1 MTCGGDAPNATQ
13 SAKSDT
19 KCNHAQADRCSEH
32 GRYTENVHASEGES
46 NSVKN
51 WHQDAEIHGPLCES
65 GEGDCDG
72 CEECMTRI
80 EFTLI
85 VEVDREAKARLY
97 KLQLEAEDND
107 PVNPEW
113 KAGKAF
119 CRWWKKR
126 GVPMKMVKWSCTGAG
141 DTMKS
146 ERQPSDFHGL
156 SEKGSNLSESDRLGG
171 GSPFATC
178 SHCGRETLRAYL
190 VNIEPGDIAC
200 SPVWVCRKCAEGY
213 GWYSQGG
220 AWHHNELRP
229 YGEGSDD

>member
-1 MTCGGDAPNATQ
+1 MRGNITKRTGAQGTAYRVRVELPRDEQGRRRSRSVTC
-13 SAKSDT
+13 KT
-19 KCNHAQADRCSEH
+19 K
-32 GRYTENVHASEGES
+32 
-46 NSVKN
+46 
-51 WHQDAEIHGPLCES
+51 
-65 GEGDCDG
+65 
-72 CEECMTRI
+72 
-80 EFTLI
+80 
-85 VEVDREAKARLY
+85 REAERELARIL
-97 KLQLEAEDND
+97 
-107 PVNPEW
+107 
-113 KAGKAF
+113 
-119 CRWWKKR
+119 
-126 GVPMKMVKWSCTGAG
+126 
-141 DTMKS
+141 
-146 ERQPSDFHGL
+146 FHGL